1 MGPIDDML
9 LFTRLIE
16 LKSFSAVAQAEHI
29 SRSLVSKRINRLEDR
44 LGVQL
49 INRTTRRLEMTEA
62 GRTFHEYCRQI
73 EATWQEAEAAVGEIR
88 REPRGTLRV
97 NAPVMIGQ
105 ILLPRIIGGFLAEYP
120 DVHIMLDL
128 SDHYVDVIEGGYD
141 VVIRVGKLKDSS
153 LRARQLGSIRLH
165 LYAHQ
170 DYLARRGTPQQPQDL
185 AGHNCLV
192 YRYKTGDPYVW
203 DFAGPDGR
211 EIVEIRGNFTSNNG
225 APLYQAAKCG
235 LGIARL
241 PGIYEQ
247 AYGME
252 GMTYV
257 LEDYATDSAIHAVY
271 AATRR
276 PPLNTRY
283 FIDYLAEHLSIKG
296 VSTL

>member
-9 LFTRLIE
+9 LFTRLVE
-16 LKSFSAVAQAEHI
+16 QKSFSAVAASEHL

-62 GRTFHEYCRQI
+62 GRTFYEYCRQM

-88 REPRGTLRV
+88 RMPRGTLRI

-105 ILLPRIIGGFLAEYP
+105 IVLPRIIGGFLAEYP

-128 SDHYVDVIEGGYD
+128 SDQYIDVIKGGYD
-141 VVIRVGKLKDSS
+141 VVIRVGRMKDSS
-153 LRARQLGSIRLH
+153 LRARQLGTTRLH

-170 DYLARRGTPQQPQDL
+170 DYLDRNGTPVTPKDL
-185 AGHNCLV
+185 VGHNCLV
-192 YRYKTGDPYVW
+192 YRYKAGDPYEW
-203 DFAGPDGR
+203 EFAGPNGR
-211 EIVEIRGNFTSNNG
+211 ETVEIQGNFTANNG
-225 APLYQAAKCG
+225 APLYQAAKG
-235 LGIARL
+235 AIGIARL
-241 PGIYEQ
+241 PAIYEQ

-252 GMTYV
+252 GMVYV
-257 LEDYATDSAIHAVY
+257 LEDFAVDSAIHAVY

-283 FIDYLAEHLSIKG
+283 FIDYLAEHL
-296 VSTL
+296 

>member
-1 MGPIDDML
+1 
-9 LFTRLIE
+9 
-16 LKSFSAVAQAEHI
+16 
-29 SRSLVSKRINRLEDR
+29 
-44 LGVQL
+44 VQL

-62 GRTFHEYCRQI
+62 GRTFHEYCRQV

-88 REPRGTLRV
+88 REPRGTLRL

-105 ILLPRIIGGFLAEYP
+105 ILLPRIISGFLAEYP
-120 DVHIMLDL
+120 DVQIMLDL

-153 LRARQLGSIRLH
+153 LRARQIGTIRLH
-165 LYAHQ
+165 LYAHAS
-170 DYLARRGTPQQPQDL
+170 YLDRRGTPQRPGEL

-203 DFAGPDGR
+203 EFSGPEGP
-211 EIVEIRGNFTSNNG
+211 ETVEIHGNFTANNG
-225 APLYQAAKCG
+225 APLYQAAMGG

-247 AYGME
+247 AYGMN
-252 GMTYV
+252 GMRYV
-257 LEDYATDSAIHAVY
+257 LEDYAVDSAIHAVY

-283 FIDYLAEHLSIKG
+283 FIDYLAEHFTA
-296 VSTL
+296 V